1 MKKIS
6 HRTCENY
13 NKIITYLTKISKIPK
28 CGHIK
33 ISLFGYKLK
42 KKKKTTK
49 TQHLKNEIT
58 KV

>member
-13 NKIITYLTKISKIPK
+13 NKIIRYLIKISKIPK

-42 KKKKTTK
+42 KKKNPKI
-49 TQHLKNEIT
+49 QHLKNEIT